1 MNRAERRRLEK
12 QGKLIPKEPVI
23 NIKSS
28 DVQAIKK
35 NAASEAADT
44 AFFLMLALPLMVL
57 HDKYGFGKVRGERF
71 IDQVLELY
79 DSFEKGYVSL
89 DDLHNCLWE
98 EGGIKIERGDE
109 SGKR

>member
-23 NIKSS
+23 NIKTS

-35 NAASEAADT
+35 NATSEAVDK
-44 AFFLMLALPLMVL
+44 AFFMMLALPLMVL

-71 IDQVLELY
+71 IDQVLDLY
-79 DSFEKGYVSL
+79 DSFEKGFVTL
-89 DDLHNCLWE
+89 DDLHKCLWD
-98 EGGIKIERGDE
+98 EGGIKIERGEKDV
-109 SGKR
+109 KK